1 MRFVTIRQMR
11 QNSAKL
17 WKQLKESQEIIL
29 TSNGK
34 PVAVMAGVDEE
45 NLERT
50 LKAFRRAKAA
60 IALDEMHRASSKSGT
75 SLMSDDDIEAEIQA
89 VRRDRTA

>member
-34 PVAVMAGVDEE
+34 PVAVMAGVDEK

-50 LKAFRRAKAA
+50 LEAFRRA
-60 IALDEMHRASSKSGT
+60 
-75 SLMSDDDIEAEIQA
+75 
-89 VRRDRTA
+89 